1 MIYIAYTV
9 LTTTES
15 SDAIAY
21 LLEQEGALGIS
32 IEDPFDFMMLNKDK
46 KYWDYTDLTLIEA
59 LGTDV
64 KVIGYFIDYI
74 DDLEEK
80 VKRISEYGLNIGKG
94 QIITSEVDEE
104 DWLQSWKK
112 YFKPFKVSER
122 IVIKP
127 TWEKYDKEENDIVV
141 EIDPGMA
148 FGTGNHET
156 TNMCLKFLDKYV
168 EEGNSIIDVGCGSGI
183 LGIAAAKLGAK
194 EVLCIDLDKNACK
207 TAKDN
212 VVLNNVS
219 NIINVKRGNLL
230 NSVNKG
236 TNMIVANIIADIIIN
251 LAARAFDLIKPGGY
265 FISSGIISERKNDVI
280 KELQKNN
287 FKILEIMEMG
297 QWCSIVGRRK

>member
-104 DWLQSWKK
+104 DWSQSWKK